1 MSGFIFNGVNSDTF
15 GIIVLEKK
23 RPVLPEIN
31 DSYLQIPG
39 RHGSYLFPKELG
51 DRIIEID
58 CALPKKSLEELR
70 STIRDIAA
78 WLYTTERKP
87 LSFMDETDKYYMAK
101 LDGTIDMDQILAI
114 GQFTL
119 RFRCEPLAYGGE
131 ITANFTNDTV
141 TVNNPGSFE
150 ALPSFTATFTKT
162 ANEWR
167 VALGAKY
174 VRVIHNFQAGDVL
187 EISNAAGVIYIN
199 GARAMDK
206 LDWQYSEFFA
216 LLPGVNT
223 LSIAP
228 TGICTAQ
235 ISFVPRWL

>member
-1 MSGFIFNGVNSDTF
+1 MSGFVFNGVNSDTF

-31 DSYLQIPG
+31 DNYLQILG

-58 CALPKKSLEELR
+58 CALPKKNLEELR

-101 LDGTIDMDQILAI
+101 LDGAIDMDQILAI

-119 RFRCEPLAYGGE
+119 RFRCDPFAYGEE
-131 ITANFTNDTV
+131 INEFFEGDTV
-141 TVNNPGSFE
+141 VVNNPGTFDALPVFE
-150 ALPSFTATFTKT
+150 ATFTAT
-162 ANEWR
+162 ASEWK
-167 VALGAKY
+167 ASLGTKY
-174 VRVIHNFQAGDVL
+174 VRIVYDFHVGDKLTVNCDTGTVL
-187 EISNAAGVIYIN
+187 IN
-199 GARAMDK
+199 EGRALDK
-206 LDWQYSEFFA
+206 LDWQNSEFFA
-216 LLPGVNT
+216 LPPGENT
-223 LSIAP
+223 LAITP
-228 TGICTAQ
+228 TGICTA
-235 ISFVPRWL
+235 IVTFKPRWL